1 MPDMNIPQTD
11 PAPGD
16 PGRPGEPGRPGNPR
30 LPAGRPVVGHRRFGA
45 GTRWLAGL
53 AVAVVLAG
61 GTVLGVSLGGAASP
75 QAARALLTGSASG
88 DSGGGSAGGGGGTA
102 EGGDRTASGGG
113 GQHHATAS
121 TGSGRDATRAPAG
134 LGARPGVAAHR
145 FTARLRA
152 YARLWLLARRALHGQ
167 ITIATRT
174 GPRTIAFERGTIRSI
189 SGSSVVVKAADG
201 TAWTWQVSRATL
213 IVKAGRRVGPTALA
227 AGQQVFVIGQVA
239 GRSDDARR
247 VVIRG

>member
-88 DSGGGSAGGGGGTA
+88 DSG
-102 EGGDRTASGGG
+102 DRTASGGG

-121 TGSGRDATRAPAG
+121 AGSGRDATRAPAG

-189 SGSSVVVKAADG
+189 SDSSVVVKAADG